1 MLKTKLSIAIVLV
14 AILSLLLVPAA
25 YAAPTTGSF
34 TASAVKPVV
43 DSIAVF
49 SDSGLSIPVNMSAGM
64 TPTTEYYA
72 KLTVTCNNKLSY
84 LDTVTATIYY
94 DSAGTHGPP
103 SGGGDTQTLA
113 VFTWH
118 SSGTT
123 WTKDSGTPSTWTIE
137 TADCVAPA
145 LTGKQGDWIFAF
157 KPGKVAH
164 QSITGTDWDA
174 EGKATSKKPETSD
187 PKYYTAMAMNFFS
200 EVSITGSVAWNP
212 ATLGMKYLDAP
223 NSQVVTKVNYLAN
236 GNYDENIKSSATWT
250 GTTMDVTLDESDPA
264 GNPPAADG
272 QFALKADDTA
282 TLASA
287 VIVKNSTATAIDNT
301 GTITGESGDDVAT
314 NNLWLSLSA
323 AGIAPETYTGQIFYE
338 IANR

>member
-1 MLKTKLSIAIVLV
+1 MLKTKLSTAILLV
-14 AILSLLLVPAA
+14 AVLSLLLVPSA
-25 YAAPTTGSF
+25 YAATTSGSF

-43 DSIAVF
+43 DSIGVF
-49 SDSGLSIPVNMSAGM
+49 SDSSCSTPVNMSAGM
-64 TPTTEYYA
+64 TPQQEYWA

-84 LDTVTATIYY
+84 LDTVQATIYY
-94 DSAGTHGPP
+94 DSAGTHGAP
-103 SGGGDTQTLA
+103 SGGGNTQTLA

-123 WTKDSGTPSTWTIE
+123 WTIDSGSPSTWTIE

-145 LTGKQGDWIFAF
+145 LTGKQGDWKFAF

-164 QSITGTDWDA
+164 QGITSTDWDA
-174 EGKATSKKPETSD
+174 QGLATSKKPETSD
-187 PKYYTAMAMNFFS
+187 PKYYTAMAMYFYG
-200 EVSITGSVAWNP
+200 EVAITGSVAWNP
-212 ATLGMKYLDAP
+212 ATLGMKYADAP
-223 NSQVVTKVNYLAN
+223 NSQVVSNVNYLAN
-236 GNYDENIKSSATWT
+236 GNYNENIKSSATWI
-250 GTTMDVTLDESDPA
+250 GSSMNVTLDETVPG
-264 GNPPAADG
+264 GNPPATDS
-272 QFALKADDTA
+272 QFALMADDTA

-287 VIVKNSTATAIDNT
+287 VVVKATSATAIDNT
-301 GTITGESGDDVAT
+301 GTITTESGDGVTT